1 MADVL
6 DLSGLNVDDLD
17 LISEERGFQPD
28 EDEPHKDFPP
38 TDMILEVEGRDI
50 HVNKQVLA
58 DNSPVFKA
66 MFELEFTEKHKER
79 ISLTGKMYDD
89 FVNFLYTFYYPG
101 REDSITE
108 NTVLKIIPLAEEYQ
122 IPAVK
127 VKCEIFLTE
136 VCENSAKN
144 EEKHIKTSTL
154 LNYTSFAEQYNMDSV
169 LPFAIP
175 LCAKC
180 PAESLKVAEIDTK
193 LTADMRR
200 RISELRN
207 TLLENELKPT
217 LTTGK
222 LNLKAIEL
230 FWITLTSDEK
240 KKFEDRLVRKCEERS
255 YTPEPIT
262 ITFDKLLEC
271 IIVAE
276 RFNLKNL
283 LNAAIDLASKC
294 SNSKLKDK
302 EGYKNISESTK
313 SKILR
318 QRVEVLEYRLCRQN
332 ILVSEY
338 NRDFNL
344 VKK

>member
-1 MADVL
+1 MAEVL
-6 DLSGLNVDDLD
+6 DLSDQNVDDPD
-17 LISEERGFQPD
+17 LISEERGIEPN
-28 EDEPHKDFPP
+28 EDEPQKDFLP
-38 TDMILEVEGRDI
+38 TDVILEVEGRDI

-58 DNSPVFKA
+58 DHSPVFKT
-66 MFELEFTEKHKER
+66 MFVCHLNEKHKDKIPLPE
-79 ISLTGKMYDD
+79 KNYED
-89 FVNFLYTFYYPG
+89 FVNFLYTFYYSG

-136 VCENSAKN
+136 VCESSAEN

-154 LNYTSFAEQYNMDSV
+154 LDYTSFAERYNMDSV

-180 PAESLKVAEIDTK
+180 PTESLKVAEIDTK
-193 LTADMRR
+193 LTADMQR

-207 TLLENELKPT
+207 TLLENEFKPT

-222 LNLKAIEL
+222 LNLKAVEL

-240 KKFEDRLVRKCEERS
+240 KEFEDRLVRRCEERS
-255 YTPEPIT
+255 YTSEPIT

-283 LNAAIDLASKC
+283 LTAAIDLASKC

-332 ILVSEY
+332 TSVSEY